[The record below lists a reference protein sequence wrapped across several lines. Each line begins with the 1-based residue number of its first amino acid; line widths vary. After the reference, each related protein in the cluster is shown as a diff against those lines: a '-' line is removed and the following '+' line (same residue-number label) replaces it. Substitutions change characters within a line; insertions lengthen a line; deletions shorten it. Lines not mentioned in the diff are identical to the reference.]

1 METDL
6 SSVVSIQWT
15 ATFVPDIETTAR
27 KNHARPSS
35 ALRLRGVVEG
45 RAWDFAGRLAAPEW
59 AASLQPGYLLPVL
72 KVQDRNAS
80 GLPARSRTEEVAMV

>member
-15 ATFVPDIETTAR
+15 ATFVPNNETVYT

-35 ALRLRGVVEG
+35 ALRLRGVEG
-45 RAWDFAGRLAAPEW
+45 RAWVPAGRLAAPAW
-59 AASLQPGYLLPVL
+59 AASPQLDYLVPVL
-72 KVQDRNAS
+72 NVQDRKAS
-80 GLPARSRTEEVAMV
+80 GLPARSRTEDVATV